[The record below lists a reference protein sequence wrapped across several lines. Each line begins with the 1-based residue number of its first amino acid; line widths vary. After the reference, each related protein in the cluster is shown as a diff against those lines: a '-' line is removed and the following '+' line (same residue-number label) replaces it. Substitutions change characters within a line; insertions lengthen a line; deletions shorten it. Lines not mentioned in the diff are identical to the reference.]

1 MQIERHV
8 PSPALR
14 PFVLGRIEGWVQP
27 DGTQARLR
35 ELPFPGV
42 PLILGLES
50 AWEIEGPVASEREE
64 SFLAGLHDGPA
75 FVRPTSRAW
84 SCIELRLTPLAAHRV
99 LGVPMHELTNRTV
112 ALAEVLPG
120 AREIVDRLRDQT
132 SWPQRFALVEQMLLT
147 RLRDTPEPTREVEW
161 SWHELRRTSGDAV
174 ISSLAQE
181 IGWSHRRL
189 IARFREQ
196 IGLRPKAVA
205 RVLRF
210 DRAAQALRSPRRG
223 VAEVAY
229 DCGYFDQAHMNRDFR
244 ALGGTT
250 PAAFRASLLESG
262 GVAA

>member
-1 MQIERHV
+1 VQIERHV

-14 PFVLGRIEGWVQP
+14 PFLSGRIEAWTQP
-27 DGTQARLR
+27 DGSLARLR

-50 AWEIEGPVASEREE
+50 AWEIEGPVAREREE

-75 FVRPTSRAW
+75 FVRPVSRSW
-84 SCIELRLTPLAAHRV
+84 CCIELRLTPTAAHRL
-99 LGVPMHELTNRTV
+99 LGMPMHELTNQTV
-112 ALAEVLPG
+112 PLAEVLPE
-120 AREIVDRLRDQT
+120 ARELIDRLREQT
-132 SWPQRFALVEQMLLT
+132 SWQQRFALVEQALLR
-147 RLRDTPEPTREVEW
+147 RLRDAPEPTREVEW
-161 SWHELRRTSGDAV
+161 SWHELRRTAGGAGIAD
-174 ISSLAQE
+174 LAQE
-181 IGWSHRRL
+181 VGWSHRRL

-196 IGLRPKAVA
+196 IGLGPKAVA

-210 DRAAQALRSPRRG
+210 DRAVQALRSPARG
-223 VAEVAY
+223 LAEVAY

-250 PAAFRASLLESG
+250 PASFRASLLDSG